1 MLWHWNRNRPQN
13 LRNSG
18 IPAAGI
24 WSYLLRYYTDLV
36 SMKSF
41 WYHNYLVLH
50 CCAIFDEKKLRGFW
64 QMFPSNLYHKYLFSL
79 AIHNYISGITDDN
92 SHLTTQNSHPKR
104 PPIDITID
112 FDYWVVGLK
121 LWSSIHACTKTCL
134 RGGPYRIKAAV
145 LTIVSNHGNWT
156 LVEC

>member
-1 MLWHWNRNRPQN
+1 MPIQILFSHFEATLSTPLAKRVKQKANC
-13 LRNSG
+13 
-18 IPAAGI
+18 
-24 WSYLLRYYTDLV
+24 
-36 SMKSF
+36 
-41 WYHNYLVLH
+41 WYHNFLVLP
-50 CCAIFDEKKLRGFW
+50 CCAIFNENKLRGFW
-64 QMFPSNLYHKYLFSL
+64 QIFPSNLYHKYLFSL

-134 RGGPYRIKAAV
+134 RGGPYLRLKSSSSV
-145 LTIVSNHGNWT
+145 NNSFQSWKLDTCGM
-156 LVEC
+156 LGGRFC